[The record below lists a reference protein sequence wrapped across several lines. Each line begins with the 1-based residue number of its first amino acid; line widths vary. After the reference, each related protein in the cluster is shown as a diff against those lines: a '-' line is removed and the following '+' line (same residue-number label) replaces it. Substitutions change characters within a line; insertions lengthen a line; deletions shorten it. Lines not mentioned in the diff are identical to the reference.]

1 MDLFNPNSKIY
12 LLCKSIKNNI
22 YVYGGDFEIYAVFD
36 FKGQFITYSEV
47 NCFNT
52 LKASIYKTTIL
63 SLYLY
68 LIIECY
74 KEFDFF
80 LIKTIEKRNLL
91 NYSVT
96 APQQETNQQTVL
108 QAFHLLNN
116 FDIPVG
122 IQFPMGEAPADV
134 PSATQFTVISDTQ
147 KCLLYYRTMYNSN
160 IRCIDLKDIDFENIT
175 YQSHP
180 LDATKQQPIEMIQI
194 K

>member
-91 NYSVT
+91 NYSVKDLADT
-96 APQQETNQQTVL
+96 FNMSEQSYKNIEEGLIEINESIRKEICVK
-108 QAFHLLNN
+108 LNIKAITRMDF
-116 FDIPVG
+116 FDIYFKLV
-122 IQFPMGEAPADV
+122 
-134 PSATQFTVISDTQ
+134 
-147 KCLLYYRTMYNSN
+147 R
-160 IRCIDLKDIDFENIT
+160 
-175 YQSHP
+175 
-180 LDATKQQPIEMIQI
+180 
-194 K
+194 